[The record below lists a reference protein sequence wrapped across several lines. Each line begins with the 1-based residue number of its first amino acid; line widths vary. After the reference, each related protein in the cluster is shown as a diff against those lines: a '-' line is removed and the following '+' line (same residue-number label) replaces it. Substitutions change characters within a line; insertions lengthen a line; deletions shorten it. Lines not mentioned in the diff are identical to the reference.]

1 MPTTTLPPS
10 ALLSTCESP
19 TAALTWLLALS
30 AALLTAPLTLSFAE
44 DTALPTSAVFE
55 ARALCAAVAAL
66 EAVVLVLLPQ
76 PDTTSASAA
85 APATAEAIL
94 ANLIRVVPSGGRR
107 AGRSRPLIS
116 A

>member
-1 MPTTTLPPS
+1 LPAS
-10 ALLSTCESP
+10 ALESTWESP
-19 TAALTWLLALS
+19 TAALTWLLALTT
-30 AALLTAPLTLSFAE
+30 ALLAAPFAE
-44 DTALPTSAVFE
+44 DTALPTSEVFE
-55 ARALCAAVAAL
+55 ARALWAAVAAL